1 MRQQRSSIRTGA
13 VCLLALRRP
22 AARSTPHKVR
32 APIRCASPVP
42 RCLIVLLAA
51 VLALPSLANA
61 QAHDSSTLSEAEVE
75 QLRDSA
81 YVPADRVLVFIK
93 LLDTRVHTIQDLLA
107 KPRRPGREEDLHDL
121 LEQFTAIS
129 DELNDNLDDYETRHR
144 DIRKPLPKLVDASE
158 RWASSLRS
166 MPDNETYNLSRKL
179 ALQSIRD
186 TREETTKLIDTQRA
200 YFAAHPEAAK
210 ADKQTED
217 PGSQARPR
225 ITPH

>member
-1 MRQQRSSIRTGA
+1 MLPHQSVISTGA
-13 VCLLALRRP
+13 NCPVVRGAERPISRPCRPHICGGVPSASTGLGCLVLLLA
-22 AARSTPHKVR
+22 
-32 APIRCASPVP
+32 
-42 RCLIVLLAA
+42 VLF
-51 VLALPSLANA
+51 PSLASA
-61 QAHDSSTLSEAEVE
+61 QARDSSTLSEAEVE

-93 LLDTRVHTIQDLLA
+93 LLDTRVKSIQDLLA

-144 DIRKPLPKLVDASE
+144 DIRKPLPKLVDSSE
-158 RWASSLRS
+158 RWASALRAI
-166 MPDNETYNLSRKL
+166 PDNETYNLSRKL

-186 TREETTKLIDTQRA
+186 TREETTKLIEAQRA